1 MLWTT
6 FCDKN
11 VQQSTSKLFL
21 LSGLIKVHAP
31 YEEFYSLKVL
41 LLKLIKQNIGF
52 AAISC
57 IILSHILHWISARI
71 PPGLTGKDGL
81 DQNMHSFCLI
91 LFSEK
96 GGGCCRGP
104 LVWSISLD
112 LWFCGKVLAQITEE
126 AFTNAYYSLFRYK
139 YHSRKMT

>member
-1 MLWTT
+1 MP
-6 FCDKN
+6 C
-11 VQQSTSKLFL
+11 
-21 LSGLIKVHAP
+21 
-31 YEEFYSLKVL
+31 EEFYSLKVL

-52 AAISC
+52 ATISC

-71 PPGLTGKDGL
+71 PDRIDG
-81 DQNMHSFCLI
+81 QTWFGSKHAFF
-91 LFSEK
+91 LFDFIFGE
-96 GGGCCRGP
+96 GEGCCRGP

-112 LWFCGKVLAQITEE
+112 LK